1 MEQAA
6 IFEKIYQDYLADVA
20 ELDLPERAGR
30 LGIQTEGDTAVIPL
44 LGTSYRVSPA
54 GVTDPEC
61 RRPLHAVS
69 VVLCKYLLLCPE
81 TVPQESDWVAYRDFM
96 DATPFVGGFSTNTEQ
111 AIAKNFTNAP
121 DALVEAFTS
130 LGGTPAVE
138 DVSYDVSMRVDA
150 LPRVPLLMLYND
162 ADEEFSAQCSVLFER
177 RAEKYLDME
186 CLAIVGWLLSDFL
199 MQARGVKVSTIM

>member
-1 MEQAA
+1 MKQAA
-6 IFEKIYQDYLADVA
+6 IFEKIYHDYLDDISAIDLRDRADI
-20 ELDLPERAGR
+20 
-30 LGIQTEGDTAVIPL
+30 LGIRIEKDTAVIPFFN
-44 LGTSYRVSPA
+44 TNYQVSPA
-54 GVTDPEC
+54 GVTDPEG
-61 RRPLHAVS
+61 RRPLHATS

-81 TVPQESDWVAYRDFM
+81 TTPQGSDWVAYRDFM

-111 AIAKNFTNAP
+111 AIAKNFTNAA
-121 DALVEAFTS
+121 DALVEACTA
-130 LGGTPAVE
+130 LGGTAAVE

-162 ADEEFSAQCSVLFER
+162 ADEEFPAQCSVLFER